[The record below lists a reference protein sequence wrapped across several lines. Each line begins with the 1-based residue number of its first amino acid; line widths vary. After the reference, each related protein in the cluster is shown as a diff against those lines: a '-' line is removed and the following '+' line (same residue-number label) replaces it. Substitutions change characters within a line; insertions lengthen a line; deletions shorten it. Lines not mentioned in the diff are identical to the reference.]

1 MLRGMLNKEHMNTQ
15 LLVKED
21 YKVADISLAGWGRK
35 EIAIAEG
42 EMPALM
48 AIRAKYRDS
57 KPLQGAKIIGC
68 IHMTIQTAVL
78 IETLRELGAE
88 VRWSSCN
95 IFSTQDHAAA
105 AIAEVGVP
113 VFAWKGETEEE
124 YMWCIEQTCRNSD
137 GALWDANMIL
147 DDGGDLTSYIH
158 ETYPEMLDNIHGVTE
173 ETTTGVHRL
182 FEMLEAGT
190 LKVPAINVND
200 SVTKAKNDNKYGCRH
215 SLNDAIKRATDHL
228 MAGKKALVIGYGDV
242 GKGSA
247 ASLRQE
253 GMIVKVTE
261 VDPIC
266 AMQACMDGFEV
277 VSPFINGVNDGTA
290 ASVNTDLLA
299 NTDLLVTTT
308 GNFNVCNADMLKAVK
323 AGAVVCNIGHFDNE
337 IDTAFMRDNWT
348 WVEVK
353 PQVHQVYR
361 SDNPQDFLLLLAE
374 GRLVN
379 LGNATG
385 HPSRIMDGSFANQA
399 LAQMHLFERK
409 FADLAPAEKA
419 AAITV
424 EVLPKQL
431 DEEVARYMVEGF
443 GGVLTSLTQSQADYI
458 NVPVSGPFKSDSYKY

>member
-1 MLRGMLNKEHMNTQ
+1 MSTSVIDKAVTSAVQ
-15 LLVKED
+15 D
-21 YKVADISLAGWGRK
+21 YKVADMSLAEWGRK
-35 EIAIAEG
+35 EIAIAES

-48 AIRAKYRDS
+48 KIRAKYAAT
-57 KPLQGAKIIGC
+57 KPLAGAKIIGC

-78 IETLRELGAE
+78 IETLIDLGAE

-105 AIAEVGVP
+105 AIAAAGIP

-124 YMWCIEQTCRNSD
+124 YMWCIEQTCH
-137 GALWDANMIL
+137 GANGELWDANMIL
-147 DDGGDLTSYIH
+147 DDGGDLTGHIH
-158 ETYPEMLDNIHGVTE
+158 QQYPVMLNRIHGVTE

-182 FEMLEAGT
+182 LEMLAKGE
-190 LKVPAINVND
+190 LKIPAINVND
-200 SVTKAKNDNKYGCRH
+200 AVTKAKNDNKYGCRH
-215 SLNDAIKRATDHL
+215 SLNDAIKRGTDHL

-261 VDPIC
+261 IDPIC

-277 VSPFINGVNDGTA
+277 VSPFLNGKNDGTA
-290 ASVNTDLLA
+290 ASIDKALLA

-308 GNFNVCNADMLKAVK
+308 GNVNVCDSNMLQAIK

-337 IDTAFMRDNWT
+337 IDTAYMRQNWR
-348 WVEVK
+348 WEEVK

-361 SDNPQDFLLLLAE
+361 SADKQDFLLLLSE

-379 LGNATG
+379 LGNGTG
-385 HPSRIMDGSFANQA
+385 HPSRIMDGSFANQV
-399 LAQMHLFERK
+399 LAQIFLYEKK
-409 FADLAPAEKA
+409 FADLAADAQAKA
-419 AAITV
+419 LTV
-424 EVLPKQL
+424 EILPKQL

-443 GGVLTSLTQSQADYI
+443 GGVITELTTKQADYI
-458 NVPVSGPFKSDSYKY
+458 GVTAAGPYKAESYKY